1 MPRYRVR
8 MGWVTAALLLVTWP
22 HFCDPPSG
30 FAFEARDDPRV
41 GSALQHMSMVAFSL
55 FLDYFLPLAF
65 IVVSFVTFIGLFL
78 SVAFLFVCVA
88 NACKWQLL
96 HDHERT
102 RTKTI
107 ILVALLLTDA
117 TRPRP
122 RPQYL
127 GGQAPT
133 PILCASPVPEFGD
146 CAITASYVDTRNM
159 EHAGI
164 RRMLLIM
171 AGLEQ

>member
-1 MPRYRVR
+1 MPRYRVH
-8 MGWVTAALLLVTWP
+8 MGTVTMALLLVTWP

-30 FAFEARDDPRV
+30 SRFEARDDPRV
-41 GSALQHMSMVAFSL
+41 GSALQHLSMVAFSL
-55 FLDYFLPLAF
+55 YLDYFLPLAF
-65 IVVSFVTFIGLFL
+65 IVISFVSFLGVFL
-78 SVAFLFVCVA
+78 SVAFLFCVA

-96 HDHERT
+96 HDHGRT
-102 RTKTI
+102 RTKTLV
-107 ILVALLLTDA
+107 LVALLLTDA
-117 TRPRP
+117 TCPKP

-133 PILCASPVPEFGD
+133 PVGCASPVPEFGD
-146 CAITASYVDTRNM
+146 YAITASYADTKNM

>member
-30 FAFEARDDPRV
+30 IACEARDDPRV
-41 GSALQHMSMVAFSL
+41 GSALQHLSLVAFSL
-55 FLDYFLPLAF
+55 YLDCFLPLAF
-65 IVVSFVTFIGLFL
+65 IVVSIVTFMGLFL
-78 SVAFLFVCVA
+78 SVAFLFCVA

-96 HDHERT
+96 NDHGRT
-102 RTKTI
+102 RTKTLV
-107 ILVALLLTDA
+107 LVALLLTDA
-117 TRPRP
+117 TCPRP

-133 PILCASPVPEFGD
+133 PILCASPVPDFGD
-146 CAITASYVDTRNM
+146 YATTASYADTRNM